1 MARTFRNRGKLNS
14 SSTGVAFCQSARYY
28 VWIEFGS
35 PSWDM
40 GDSWTVLGPVDIM
53 RYDSTRVLA
62 DESGE
67 LGSKLGPLLFC
78 RRFCS
83 E

>member
-1 MARTFRNRGKLNS
+1 
-14 SSTGVAFCQSARYY
+14 
-28 VWIEFGS
+28 
-35 PSWDM
+35 M
-40 GDSWTVLGPVDIM
+40 GDSWTVLGPVDVM

-62 DESGE
+62 DKSGE
-67 LGSKLGPLLFC
+67 VDSKLGPLLFC